1 MRSAASRAF
10 RLPSYTDLY
19 YHDPQNLG
27 NPNLKPESATSYEA
41 GIDAWFTTKLQASAT
56 VFQRRDSNIIDFVQP
71 AAGGIYQATNFGK
84 LHFTGIETSA
94 AYEPRPGQHI
104 VVSFSALRGL
114 NQSPEILLS
123 KYTANYPVHN
133 AVVEWRGM
141 IAKNVIA
148 RTRLG
153 GKNRVGASPYAL
165 WDASAAYGAGHI
177 RPFLQL
183 TNITSTVYQEIA
195 LVATPKRG
203 IIGGIELY
211 LFGASR

>member
-1 MRSAASRAF
+1 M
-10 RLPSYTDLY
+10 
-19 YHDPQNLG
+19 
-27 NPNLKPESATSYEA
+27 
-41 GIDAWFTTKLQASAT
+41 
-56 VFQRRDSNIIDFVQP
+56 
-71 AAGGIYQATNFGK
+71 
-84 LHFTGIETSA
+84 SA
-94 AYEPRPGQHI
+94 AYEPRPDQHI
-104 VVSFSALRGL
+104 FVRFSALRGL
-114 NQSPEILLS
+114 NESPEILVS

-141 IAKNVIA
+141 IAENVIA

-153 GKNRVGASPYAL
+153 VKNRVGASPYSI
-165 WDASAAYGAGHI
+165 WDASAAYGAGRI

-183 TNITSTVYQEIA
+183 TNINSTFYQEIA